1 MVFLLAGNAKQADE
15 YILAKKL
22 RKENVRMVD
31 SIKSIRGII
40 KHSILAVGSW
50 RDRPDIDKLSTE
62 MQKREL
68 SIAEDKT
75 WP

>member
-1 MVFLLAGNAKQADE
+1 
-15 YILAKKL
+15 
-22 RKENVRMVD
+22 MVD